1 LDDPSRNNAGFS
13 LVEVMAALVVT
24 CLLMA
29 GLAPFVNQLLLTWA
43 RAGTIGVI
51 VDMTSRGIGQLR
63 KDLRHAVPLA
73 ARPGVIAFRG
83 DELHFEFP
91 AATGLGAGRGGVEMI
106 AISAEPLEGN
116 QLALVRRRSGHVT
129 TDSGAEFKDPVVL
142 FSGNLHYIFRYI
154 AEDGT
159 RQSTWSDRPDLPVR
173 IEVNIRDGRD
183 PVLPA
188 LELPLYA
195 DISVAC
201 LIPGASGCARAPAT
215 APRASVAVPPGKPLQ
230 QQQQLHQPSQ

>member
-1 LDDPSRNNAGFS
+1 
-13 LVEVMAALVVT
+13 MAALVVT
-24 CLLMA
+24 CLLMM
-29 GLAPFVNQLLLTWA
+29 GLTPFVNQLLLTWA

-106 AISAEPLEGN
+106 AISAEQLEGKE
-116 QLALVRRRSGHVT
+116 LALVRRRSGHVT
-129 TDSGAEFKDPVVL
+129 TESGAEFKDPVVL
-142 FSGNLHYIFRYI
+142 FSGNLQYIFRYI
-154 AEDGT
+154 AQDGT

-173 IEVNIRDGRD
+173 IEVTILDGRD
-183 PVLPA
+183 PVVPA

-195 DISVAC
+195 DMSVAC
-201 LIPGASGCARAPAT
+201 LIPGAPGCPRASAA
-215 APRASVAVPPGKPLQ
+215 APRASAAPPPGQSLQQLQ
-230 QQQQLHQPSQ
+230 QQLRRPSQ